1 MPYSRLTHSRDFI
14 SCYNYIFSNK
24 AHVEGRHRN
33 ELVGTVGFLPESTIP
48 YPEQIEH
55 MLKKRSAK
63 NKTDIRRL
71 IVSFAPDEL
80 PPNDMQS
87 KTIALKIG
95 MEIMERGYRYF
106 PAIIAVQNDG
116 EADKGLWHIH
126 ILAVNVNTS
135 GKGFSDDQ
143 TKYWYLRKITD
154 EVCSQYFENK
164 EREPAFERYSQAE
177 RGKRIENEDILK
189 ENKKKPT
196 SEQKP
201 LNYIWKDDLKARV
214 RSAMESEKATD
225 YESFVDVLSQNGV
238 SVEYRHTKNKSDFLV
253 YELMD
258 TSRFTDKIPR
268 NLKSKSYKLGAG
280 FGLEAL
286 TAEISKH
293 LKADTVS
300 ADYPEPTLSGPFR
313 QESQPPVMP
322 SAQIGDNI
330 GSTSHPVSRSVLRTD
345 EDEELVKPHRSS
357 HKRRGKISAS
367 EQPEHESTEPPV
379 PKHKL
384 PRRNHQADINRMI
397 EILEADAEEIRDAA
411 TGDIDIDLKKRNPR
425 RP

>member
-1 MPYSRLTHSRDFI
+1 M
-14 SCYNYIFSNK
+14 SCYNYIFSQA
-24 AHVEGRHRN
+24 AHVKGRHRN
-33 ELVGTVGFLPESTIP
+33 ELVGTVGFLPESTMP

-87 KTIALKIG
+87 KTTALKIG
-95 MEIMERGYRYF
+95 MEIMERGYKYF

-116 EADKGLWHIH
+116 EVDKGLWHIH
-126 ILAVNVNTS
+126 ILALNVNTS

-177 RGKRIENEDILK
+177 RGKRVENEDIIK
-189 ENKKKPT
+189 ENRKKPA

-214 RSAMESEKATD
+214 RSAMETEKATD

-253 YELMD
+253 YELTD
-258 TSRFTDKIPR
+258 TSRFTEKIPK

-293 LKADTVS
+293 MKTDTVS
-300 ADYPEPTLSGPFR
+300 TDYPEPTSSQTSR
-313 QESQPPVMP
+313 QETQASVMQQ
-322 SAQIGDNI
+322 SAQIGDDI
-330 GSTSHPVSRSVLRTD
+330 GMISRSVSRHVLCTD
-345 EDEELVKPHRSS
+345 EDEEHDKTRRSS
-357 HKRRGKISAS
+357 HKRQGKISAS
-367 EQPEHESTEPPV
+367 VQPEHEQTVQSAPRR
-379 PKHKL
+379 KL

-397 EILEADAEEIRDAA
+397 DILEADAGKIKDAA
-411 TGDIDIDLKKRNPR
+411 TGDIEIDADMIKRNPR

>member
-1 MPYSRLTHSRDFI
+1 MTHSRDYK
-14 SCYNYIFSNK
+14 SCYDYIFSNK

-33 ELVGTVGFLPESTIP
+33 ELVGTVGFLPDSTMP
-48 YPEQIEH
+48 YTEQIEH

-238 SVEYRHTKNKSDFLV
+238 SVECRHTKNKSDFLV

-300 ADYPEPTLSGPFR
+300 ADYPEPTLSQPSR
-313 QESQPPVMP
+313 QETQACRRFRSPFWRDLLRPER
-322 SAQIGDNI
+322 SAF
-330 GSTSHPVSRSVLRTD
+330 L
-345 EDEELVKPHRSS
+345 SS
-357 HKRRGKISAS
+357 PDSSFA
-367 EQPEHESTEPPV
+367 QV
-379 PKHKL
+379 
-384 PRRNHQADINRMI
+384 
-397 EILEADAEEIRDAA
+397 
-411 TGDIDIDLKKRNPR
+411 
-425 RP
+425 